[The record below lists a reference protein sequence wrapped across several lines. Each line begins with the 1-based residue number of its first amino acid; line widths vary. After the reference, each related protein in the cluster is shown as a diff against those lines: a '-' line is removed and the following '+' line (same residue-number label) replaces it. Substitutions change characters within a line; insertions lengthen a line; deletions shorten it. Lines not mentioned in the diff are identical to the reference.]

1 MAGKRWVSSAVEGN
15 VVGSVPVQSLPVWV
29 ESKVVPL
36 GMRTLM
42 DGAAGLMFSMCGLSR

>member
-15 VVGSVPVQSLPVWV
+15 VVESVPVQSFPVWV

-36 GMRTLM
+36 GMRMLM
-42 DGAAGLMFSMCGLSR
+42 DSAAGLMFTMWGLAR